1 MDMGAPVCLQFGNG
15 HFRPS
20 TLQGGRMLQRLAAWV
35 LAFLTGCLGSPE
47 VDAQSIELVHEQ
59 AQIGRPLLLRW
70 QVRPFDLDP
79 SLLKAE
85 CLEVHLSTPGED
97 ALPLPVDEL
106 QLRPL
111 AEQGKAL
118 LEIRSN
124 TPVLEPIVSARV
136 ALNCGATLNREFSI
150 LVAPEAGGPQNAL
163 SKPSTA
169 GSATSATSA
178 LSSLSPRSASTARK
192 APDPPRQA
200 DRLQLDTAGSSPS
213 AQPLREDQV
222 RAIAQAVAALL
233 LQAPSATPALQPGS
247 SPERS
252 TWDSELR
259 QLRQDQQQARAQMAT
274 LQLRLERQ
282 QEQLPTQWTS
292 ALLGAAG
299 LLAAAALVRL
309 WREHRL
315 PRWTPVAP
323 HPARST
329 HPRPS
334 YTASSVPTAPAPR
347 TSARQRR
354 QEPAFHATENSTAE
368 ESLPAEAAATAT
380 HTSHGTPLGSLA
392 AQAPIGQPGQPPE
405 DDPPVKDLSLD
416 WPATDREAI
425 TARGQEEHSL
435 WAAADFGQPD
445 LDAPSRSEAIE
456 RLDQMARDGYHG
468 ACIALLEHALQ
479 SRPGK
484 NPRLLL
490 RLLELYRHL
499 QQEANHDRVA
509 AQLEALFNLRVPLLS
524 QRSLSAPELGWEL
537 DHELGLA
544 ELSAVWDLPDQA
556 LACLQPWLLPGT
568 HPRLSLQAFEDALC
582 LFDLAREKLRDASP
596 DTLSA
601 TDPTDAA
608 DVTPAGMGPPRS
620 APPIDWTAWPGAAA
634 A

>member
-1 MDMGAPVCLQFGNG
+1 
-15 HFRPS
+15 
-20 TLQGGRMLQRLAAWV
+20 MLQRLAAWV

-169 GSATSATSA
+169 GSATSA

-200 DRLQLDTAGSSPS
+200 DRLQLDTAGSSSS

-233 LQAPSATPALQPGS
+233 LQAPSTTPALQPGP

-282 QEQLPTQWTS
+282 QDQMPTQWTS

-299 LLAAAALVRL
+299 LLAAAALFRL
-309 WREHRL
+309 WREHQL

-323 HPARST
+323 QPARS
-329 HPRPS
+329 PKLRPGH
-334 YTASSVPTAPAPR
+334 TAPLAPTAPTPR
-347 TSARQRR
+347 TSARPRR
-354 QEPAFHATENSTAE
+354 QEPAFHATETSTAE

-380 HTSHGTPLGSLA
+380 HTPRGTPLGTLT
-392 AQAPIGQPGQPPE
+392 AQNPIGRPEQPPE
-405 DDPPVKDLSLD
+405 EAPPVNDLSLD
-416 WPATDREAI
+416 WPATDREAV
-425 TARGQEEHSL
+425 TSRGHEEHRPWGS
-435 WAAADFGQPD
+435 ADFGQPD

-490 RLLELYRHL
+490 RLLELYRQL
-499 QQEANHDRVA
+499 RQEANHDRVA
-509 AQLEALFNLRVPLLS
+509 AQLEALFNLQVPLLS
-524 QRSLSAPELGWEL
+524 QRSSSAPESGWES
-537 DHELGLA
+537 DHEPGLA
-544 ELSAVWDLPDQA
+544 ELSAVWSLPEQA
-556 LACLQPWLLPGT
+556 LACLQPWLLPGA

-601 TDPTDAA
+601 TDPTDVA
-608 DVTPAGMGPPRS
+608 DATPAGMSPPRS
-620 APPIDWTAWPGAAA
+620 APPIDWTSWPGTAAA
-634 A
+634 